1 MILVRYGFFQDAS
14 GDLSMNRLGAF
25 MGFCLGATVAVGGLV
40 AFIFGPAKTEAG
52 GVIALGCG
60 MFGGAG
66 WLKEH
71 GKKQESRSQS

>member
-25 MGFCLGATVAVGGLV
+25 LGFCLGIAVALGGVLTF
-40 AFIFGPAKTEAG
+40 AFGPAKMEAVG
-52 GVIALGCG
+52 IVALGCG